1 MTHTALTSRPV
12 WRAFPR
18 RDRHGAAGP
27 GRNSHRFDFLEP
39 DPLDWRAR
47 PLQTELTMLG
57 FMLLVR

>member
-1 MTHTALTSRPV
+1 MTHTALTSRTV
-12 WRAFPR
+12 RRAFPR
-18 RDRHGAAGP
+18 RDRTAPPAPAAILD
-27 GRNSHRFDFLEP
+27 RFDFLEP